1 MWLAPSIYRAAAIN
15 DALFGAVGW
24 SCPETEIG
32 GQSAIQYMPANGLE
46 GLKAV
51 GERLREEREA
61 T

>member
-1 MWLAPSIYRAAAIN
+1 VVVPR
-15 DALFGAVGW
+15 D
-24 SCPETEIG
+24 EIG